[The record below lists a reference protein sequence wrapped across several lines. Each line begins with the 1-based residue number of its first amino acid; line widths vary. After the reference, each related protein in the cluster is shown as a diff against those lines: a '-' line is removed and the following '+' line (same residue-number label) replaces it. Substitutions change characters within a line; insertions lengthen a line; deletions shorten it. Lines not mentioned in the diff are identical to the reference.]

1 MIVSWNW
8 LREYVRPNASADDVA
23 RRLMMAGLNH
33 EETQPVGDDLAI
45 DLEVTSNRAD
55 CLGHLGV
62 AREVAV
68 LYESPLQLP
77 NPQPAATGPAITEL
91 AKVRIECPE
100 LCPRYT
106 ARVIRGVKVGPS
118 PAWLRDRL
126 ATLDV
131 ASINN
136 VVDVTNYVLFECGQ
150 PLHAFDLN
158 RLAGKEIVVREPRSG
173 EKLEAIDHRTY
184 DLATGM
190 CVIADGQRAVG
201 IGGVMGGAS
210 TEVTAATTDVL
221 IESAAFAPMSIRSTA
236 RLLNLHS
243 DSSYRFERG
252 LDPHGVDWASRR
264 CCELILA
271 TAGGQLAKGAI
282 DVGTRPGERQPIV
295 FRLPQIERVL
305 GIDIPRTRVREIL
318 EALGCRTVSDA
329 ADAITVVPPSWRADL
344 TREIDLIEEVARVH
358 GYEAIPEDVQ
368 VPMAASARTPLDRL
382 LVAVRN
388 ALTGCGFDE
397 AYTLSVVDENWSE
410 AFSPWTS
417 SAALQSQIPV
427 LRRAD
432 RLRRSLVPSLL
443 GALRTN
449 ESLGNRDVQ
458 LYEIAKVYWQHADRL
473 PDEPRLIGLASS
485 SDFFAIKGVVET
497 LLATLHVH
505 AELKVAPY
513 SHPLLEEGRG
523 VELLLGSER
532 LGFLGELSATG
543 RKQFELRERASVA
556 ELAVE
561 RLLVAAELVPQ
572 SQPISQFP
580 AIERD
585 LNLVVSDE
593 VRWDDVQRVVRAAAG
608 ELLARLDYRD
618 TYRNVE
624 RLGAGRKSL
633 LFSIELRDS
642 QGTLT
647 GGQADEVR
655 DRIVG
660 ACRQQLAAELRE

>member
-68 LYESPLQLP
+68 LYESPLELP
-77 NPQPAATGPAITEL
+77 EPQPVENGPAVAEL

-106 ARVIRGVKVGPS
+106 ARVIQGVKVGPS

-126 ATLDV
+126 ATLGV

-158 RLAGKEIVVREPRSG
+158 RLTGKEIIVRQPRSG

-184 DLATGM
+184 DLAAGM
-190 CVIADGQRAVG
+190 CVIADAQRPVG

-271 TAGGQLAKGAI
+271 SAGGQLAKGVI

-295 FRLPQIERVL
+295 LRRPQIARVL
-305 GIDIPRTRVREIL
+305 GIDIPRARVRAIL
-318 EALGCRTVSDA
+318 EALGCRTVRDD
-329 ADAITVVPPSWRADL
+329 ADAITVIPPSWRADL

-358 GYEAIPEDVQ
+358 GYETIPEDVQ

-382 LVAVRN
+382 LVAVRH

-397 AYTLSVVDENWSE
+397 AYTLSVVEVNWSE

-417 SAALQSQIPV
+417 AAALHSQLPV

-443 GALRTN
+443 GALSTN

-458 LYEIAKVYWQHADRL
+458 LFEIAKVYWQHADRL
-473 PDEPRLIGLASS
+473 PDEPRLIGLASGG
-485 SDFFAIKGVVET
+485 DYLAMKGVVET
-497 LLATLHVH
+497 LLATLHVN

-513 SHPLLEEGRG
+513 AHPLFEAGRG
-523 VELLLGSER
+523 VELLLGGER
-532 LGFLGELSATG
+532 LGFLGELSAAG
-543 RKQFELRERASVA
+543 RKQFELREGSSVA
-556 ELAVE
+556 ELGVE
-561 RLLVAAELVPQ
+561 RLLAAAVLVPKT
-572 SQPISQFP
+572 QPISQFP
-580 AIERD
+580 SIERD
-585 LNLVVSDE
+585 LNLVVGDD
-593 VRWDDVQRVVRAAAG
+593 VRWDDVERVVRAAAG

-624 RLGAGRKSL
+624 RLGAGRKSVL
-633 LFSIELRDS
+633 LSIELRDS

-647 GGQADEVR
+647 GAQADEVR

>member
-68 LYESPLQLP
+68 LYESPLELP
-77 NPQPAATGPAITEL
+77 HAQPAESGPSVSEL
-91 AKVRIECPE
+91 AKVRIDCPK
-100 LCPRYT
+100 LCTRYT

-126 ATLDV
+126 ATLGV
-131 ASINN
+131 SSINN

-184 DLATGM
+184 DLAPGM
-190 CVIADGQRAVG
+190 CVIADGQRPVG
-201 IGGVMGGAS
+201 IGGVMGGAA

-221 IESAAFAPMSIRSTA
+221 IESATFAPMSIRSTA

-252 LDPHGVDWASRR
+252 LDPQGIDWASRR

-271 TAGGQLAKGAI
+271 TAGGQLAKGVI
-282 DVGTRPGERQPIV
+282 DVGAQPGERQPIV
-295 FRLPQIERVL
+295 LRRPQIERVL
-305 GIDIPRTRVREIL
+305 GIDVPRDRVRGIL
-318 EALGCRTVSDA
+318 EALGCRTVRDDA
-329 ADAITVVPPSWRADL
+329 DTITVTPPSWRADL
-344 TREIDLIEEVARVH
+344 SREIDLIEEVARVH

-382 LVAVRN
+382 LVAARH
-388 ALTGCGFDE
+388 ALTSCGFDE
-397 AYTLSVVDENWSE
+397 AYTLSVVEEGWSE
-410 AFSPWTS
+410 AFSPWTT
-417 SAALQSQIPV
+417 AAAIQSQIPV

-449 ESLGNRDVQ
+449 ESLGNRDVR
-458 LYEIAKVYWQHADRL
+458 LFEIAKVYWQHPDRL

-485 SDFFAIKGVVET
+485 GDYFALKGVVET
-497 LLATLHVH
+497 LLATLHIN
-505 AELKVAPY
+505 AELKVKPY
-513 SHPLLEEGRG
+513 AHALFEPGRG
-523 VELLLGSER
+523 VELLLGNER
-532 LGFLGELSATG
+532 LGFLGELSAVG
-543 RKQFELRERASVA
+543 RKQFELRECASVA
-556 ELAVE
+556 ELAID
-561 RLLVAAELVPQ
+561 RLLATAVLVPQ
-572 SQPISQFP
+572 AQPISQFP
-580 AIERD
+580 SIERD
-585 LNLVVSDE
+585 LNLVVADN
-593 VRWDDVQRVVRAAAG
+593 VRWDDVERVVRAASG
-608 ELLARLDYRD
+608 ELLARLEYRD
-618 TYRNVE
+618 TYRDVG
-624 RLGAGRKSL
+624 RLGTGRKSL
-633 LFSIELRDS
+633 LLSIELRDS
-642 QGTLT
+642 HGTLT
-647 GGQADEVR
+647 GAQADEVR

-660 ACRQQLAAELRE
+660 ACRNELAAELRE